1 MVKMEFETNK
11 NMAIL
16 FIIILILGVGATYL
30 GINALKTGE
39 ISSLNEDIEDLQ
51 NQVDSKDEEITIL
64 ENEGE
69 NFTYHLL
76 RSLSLI
82 DVSREI
88 RANGNLH
95 FDYAARIWFPQH
107 DYQKIIDNCTEAM
120 TYYTT
125 ASENFDLAQDY
136 FMETK
141 EYTTVSSYQLVLD
154 LYIDLSKS
162 GYSLSML
169 RYNASVLLSDIAEK
183 LLNESYSDNTT
194 ELLEE
199 FNATLMQFDALYQS
213 GSAQQ
218 QDVVDEIKEEYGDFF
233 NPKREIP

>member
-1 MVKMEFETNK
+1 MEFETNK